1 MGIVDKEIAPIR
13 GLPHSNISIKNSPTL
28 QARGGSF
35 IDGLFLVFPTRS
47 LLDGVASVAIER

>member
-1 MGIVDKEIAPIR
+1 MRVFAYCKEPLSGSFTKLKFPHLVD
-13 GLPHSNISIKNSPTL
+13 
-28 QARGGSF
+28 ARWGSF